1 MTWPPQL
8 LKRTVPALY
17 QGSETAGRGDTLR
30 SPVHVSSTLGSWS
43 NLNLGSESQ
52 AQSSLALQSQR
63 GLLPSLSFGFLM
75 SKMERKI
82 VVLLNANTVLLNV
95 QGKQSQEEIRAT
107 IMTINSTSWHFFGAR
122 HCLS

>member
-95 QGKQSQEEIRAT
+95 QGK
-107 IMTINSTSWHFFGAR
+107 
-122 HCLS
+122 